1 MMRRG
6 VGGQPGDSL
15 YKHVGGDL
23 VVVRSR
29 LPAMLPF
36 NLITPG
42 GRVYIAIV
50 HVPRSGVIRNA
61 EGDHIVSVPQ
71 GSHHF
76 VIWVSGPSAI
86 RRELQERS
94 PWRAVR
100 RYARNRRGW
109 RAKLR
114 KLLGM
119 L

>member
-1 MMRRG
+1 MRYG

-15 YKHVGGDL
+15 YKHVAGDL
-23 VVVRSR
+23 VVVSAK
-29 LPAMLPF
+29 LPTVLPF

-42 GRVYIAIV
+42 GRVYMTLV
-50 HVPRSGVIRNA
+50 HVPRNGVVHNA
-61 EGDHIVSVPQ
+61 EGDHIVSVPH
-71 GSHHF
+71 GRPHC

-109 RAKLR
+109 RSRLR